1 MKLLGLKA
9 VSLNNFLHTYAATYL
24 NNDGDFKE
32 YEIISRNKK
41 LKISDIGNN
50 DSVDAVGMILF
61 NDDKSKILLQKEF
74 RLACNEWVYNF
85 PGGLIDKGET
95 VEQAAKREL
104 IEETGLELYRIEKKL
119 CGSYTAVGIS
129 NEKVAT
135 IVGYARGT
143 FARSSSAN
151 EEIEA
156 GWYTKEDIRELIE
169 MKAPMSLR
177 TQSFLYLWSLED

>member
-1 MKLLGLKA
+1 MKLLGLKT
-9 VSLNNFLHTYAATYL
+9 VSINNFLHTYVATYL
-24 NNDGDFKE
+24 NKDGDFKE

-41 LKISDIGNN
+41 LKISDISNK
-50 DSVDAVGMILF
+50 DTIDAVGMIMF
-61 NDDKSKILLQKEF
+61 NEDKSKILLQREF
-74 RLACNEWVYNF
+74 RLACNSWVYNF

-95 VEQAAKREL
+95 IEQAAKREL
-104 IEETGLELYRIEKKL
+104 LEETGLELYKIEKRL
-119 CGSYTAVGIS
+119 GGAYTAVGIS

-135 IVGYARGT
+135 IIGYARGT

-169 MKAPMSLR
+169 MNAPMSLR